1 MQTLVLQ
8 PIYRCFNSLN
18 TVFTERYIL
27 RACGWEVVSFCNT
40 SCYRTHLNKI
50 ILARGS
56 ASTMAEDSCCGCC
69 KCLQV
74 LFGIGLV
81 YGLFGFAVW
90 KSTESYYNTP
100 EPLTFKARIICLSTV
115 GAEQNVIA
123 RVLLT
128 TRVKGVERLCQV
140 PPGVFQAG
148 EKVRISVRNVLNVLR
163 VWDIF
168 EKIVRFFNY
177 RLVISVIPIIIG
189 KAVF

>member
-1 MQTLVLQ
+1 
-8 PIYRCFNSLN
+8 
-18 TVFTERYIL
+18 
-27 RACGWEVVSFCNT
+27 
-40 SCYRTHLNKI
+40 
-50 ILARGS
+50 
-56 ASTMAEDSCCGCC
+56 MAEDSCRGYS

-81 YGLFGFAVW
+81 YGLFGFALW
-90 KSTESYYNTP
+90 KCTESYYNTP

-163 VWDIF
+163 V
-168 EKIVRFFNY
+168 
-177 RLVISVIPIIIG
+177 
-189 KAVF
+189 